1 MKTTNILYWVF
12 TGLFCL
18 LMGYSGVAGLIATP
32 DGLKVFQ
39 ALGYP
44 TYFAGLLSAA
54 KILGV
59 IALLVPGFPRLKEWA
74 YAGFA
79 IDLVSA
85 AYSLTV
91 VSHNGYMMILPI
103 ALFVAAYVFYRRRQA
118 RIAASSVFN
127 PVPAA

>member
-12 TGLFCL
+12 MGLFCL
-18 LMGYSGVAGLIATP
+18 LMAFSGVSGLIATP
-32 DGLKVFQ
+32 DGMKVFTT
-39 ALGYP
+39 LGYP
-44 TYFAGLLSAA
+44 LYFAGLLSAA

-74 YAGFA
+74 FAGFA

-91 VSHNGYMMILPI
+91 VSHNGYLMILPI
-103 ALFVAAYVFYRRRQA
+103 ALFVATYVFYRRRQA
-118 RIAASSVFN
+118 RITAASPFN
-127 PVPAA
+127 AVPAA